1 MSETNHGTSGEIELT
16 EEQLEALVEE
26 AEHGY
31 DTDRLRTRSRRGRPA
46 LGSEAATVFH
56 VRLPPRLRQ
65 ALEEAADAEE
75 TTPSDILR
83 QALAEYLVRNAKGR
97 RDAS

>member
-1 MSETNHGTSGEIELT
+1 MSEANHGTSGEIELT

-31 DTDRLRTRSRRGRPA
+31 DADRLGTRSRRGRPA
-46 LGSEAATVFH
+46 LGGEAATVFH
-56 VRLPPRLRQ
+56 VRLPPGLRQ
-65 ALEEAADAEE
+65 ALEEAADAGE

-83 QALAEYLVRNAKGR
+83 QALADYLVRNAKGR